1 MTGTQFKEM
10 VKEAEAKRANAR
22 KAYNDYWDIARE
34 ATKAENEVMTAKA
47 RLFSSITSPMTASQ
61 ISNLVGGAI
70 SKYSIAMYF
79 ILNENKDRI
88 GGYCNSVYTPN
99 GKKLRHKEIRKPMR
113 YALLDENGNPT
124 STEITVDKK
133 YNVYWA
139 E

>member
-10 VKEAEAKRANAR
+10 VKEAEAKRAIAR
-22 KAYNDYWDIARE
+22 KAYCDYSETSRTAKE
-34 ATKAENEVMTAKA
+34 AEKRVMTAKA
-47 RLFSSITSPMTASQ
+47 RLFSSITSPMTARQ

-124 STEITVDKK
+124 STEITIDKK

>member
-10 VKEAEAKRANAR
+10 VKQAEAKRARTKKAYYDFCEIAKEAR
-22 KAYNDYWDIARE
+22 KAE
-34 ATKAENEVMTAKA
+34 KEVMTAKA
-47 RLFSSITSPMTASQ
+47 RLFSSITSPMTANQ

-79 ILNENKDRI
+79 TLNEGKDRI
-88 GGYCNSVYTPN
+88 GGYLNSVYTPN
-99 GKKLRHKEIRKPMR
+99 GKKLRTKTIKKPMR
-113 YALLDENGNPT
+113 YALLDDNGNPT
-124 STEITVDKK
+124 STEITVNKK

>member
-1 MTGTQFKEM
+1 MTGTQFREM

-34 ATKAENEVMTAKA
+34 ATKAEKEVMTAKA
-47 RLFSSITSPMTASQ
+47 RLFSSITSPMTARE

-70 SKYSIAMYF
+70 SKHSIAGYF
-79 ILNENKDRI
+79 TLNENKDRI

-99 GKKLRHKEIRKPMR
+99 GKKLRYKEIRKPMR
-113 YALLDENGNPT
+113 YALLDDNGNPT
-124 STEITVDKK
+124 STEITVERK

>member
-1 MTGTQFKEM
+1 MTGTQFREM
-10 VKEAEAKRANAR
+10 VKETEAKKARAKKAYYDFCDIAKEAR
-22 KAYNDYWDIARE
+22 KAE
-34 ATKAENEVMTAKA
+34 KEVMTAKA
-47 RLFSSITSPMTASQ
+47 RLFSSITSPMTARQ

-70 SKYSIAMYF
+70 SKQSIAMYF

-124 STEITVDKK
+124 STEITIDKK

>member
-1 MTGTQFKEM
+1 MTGTELKEM
-10 VKEAEAKRANAR
+10 VKEAEAKKANAR

-34 ATKAENEVMTAKA
+34 AKKAEKEAMTAKA
-47 RLFSSITSPMTASQ
+47 RLFSSITSPMTARQ

-79 ILNENKDRI
+79 MANENRDRI

-99 GKKLRHKEIRKPMR
+99 GKKLRKKTIKKPMR
-113 YALLDENGNPT
+113 YALLDDNGNPT
-124 STEITVDKK
+124 DIIIEKEKK

>member
-1 MTGTQFKEM
+1 MTGTQFREM

-34 ATKAENEVMTAKA
+34 AKKAEKEVMTAKA
-47 RLFSSITSPMTASQ
+47 RLFSSITSPMTARQ
-61 ISNLVGGAI
+61 ISNLVGGAV
-70 SKYSIAMYF
+70 SKQSIAMYF

-113 YALLDENGNPT
+113 YALLDDNGNPT
-124 STEITVDKK
+124 STEITVERK